1 MKKIPVYSVEM
12 KDVND
17 EFRFKTEISKLEKSV
32 LLGLPNPN
40 YREIQNSYQHLRDI
54 TLNHYDTK
62 SKLPIHMML
71 GVSDY
76 KKIETQ
82 ERARIGLPGKL
93 IAELTKLGWY
103 IVSPGK
109 ESDITNISFSQTS
122 IHDYE
127 NLCSLDFLGVPE
139 KQNKPD
145 DYVLRKI
152 QETTWA
158 WSRGY
163 YNIWKENHMPLRIK
177 ESSSL
182 GILNNL
188 IRNLN
193 CSKSL

>member
-76 KKIETQ
+76 KKIETP

-93 IAELTKLGWY
+93 IAVK
-103 IVSPGK
+103 VK
-109 ESDITNISFSQTS
+109 K
-122 IHDYE
+122 
-127 NLCSLDFLGVPE
+127 V
-139 KQNKPD
+139 
-145 DYVLRKI
+145 
-152 QETTWA
+152 
-158 WSRGY
+158 
-163 YNIWKENHMPLRIK
+163 
-177 ESSSL
+177 
-182 GILNNL
+182 
-188 IRNLN
+188 
-193 CSKSL
+193 

>member
-40 YREIQNSYQHLRDI
+40 YCEIQNSYQHLRDI

-76 KKIETQ
+76 KKIETP
-82 ERARIGLPGKL
+82 ERARIGLPGKP

-109 ESDITNISFSQTS
+109 ESDITIISFSQTS

-145 DYVLRKI
+145 DYVYEKFKKQLGRGP
-152 QETTWA
+152 EGTTI
-158 WSRGY
+158 SG
-163 YNIWKENHMPLRIK
+163 KRIICLYELK
-177 ESSSL
+177 
-182 GILNNL
+182 
-188 IRNLN
+188 
-193 CSKSL
+193 KVAV